1 MHGLQPQR
9 PCQYVPFA
17 SALRPRI
24 AWPTARCKQRFGSAS
39 AAASSAA
46 DAGLAA
52 EQNLLDNLF
61 QDLCKH
67 HGITS
72 SVQLKHSDGGVGL
85 FAAEPIA
92 KGHTILRVPRSMC
105 ILIDNEAGSMTIP
118 PGTCAS
124 IKMEKVCM
132 WPNDYQRQ
140 MLPCRLHELCRHH
153 SHITDRKASN
163 TCALEPLK
171 YMLYFGNKMLAAA
184 LTTAC
189 YPALARPDN
198 LFLASAAGP
207 WPRLSGG
214 LMQQEPLTCMW

>member
-1 MHGLQPQR
+1 LENTAFVFSTAALFACIKWQAWLQRLQGALNCGGMMHGLQPQR

-24 AWPTARCKQRFGSAS
+24 AWPTAHCKQRFGSAS

-124 IKMEKVCM
+124 TKKSVRGPMFIRGRCCHVGFM
-132 WPNDYQRQ
+132 N
-140 MLPCRLHELCRHH
+140 
-153 SHITDRKASN
+153 
-163 TCALEPLK
+163 CA
-171 YMLYFGNKMLAAA
+171 A
-184 LTTAC
+184 TTATS
-189 YPALARPDN
+189 LTERHQTHV
-198 LFLASAAGP
+198 
-207 WPRLSGG
+207 RLSH
-214 LMQQEPLTCMW
+214 

>member
-24 AWPTARCKQRFGSAS
+24 ARSTARCKQRFGSAS

-105 ILIDNEAGSMTIP
+105 IIIDNEAGSMTIP
-118 PGTCAS
+118 PGDQAS
-124 IKMEKVCM
+124 VHMTAACM
-132 WPNDYQRQ
+132 WLGHHRGQVLLLHQAIRVV
-140 MLPCRLHELCRHH
+140 LP
-153 SHITDRKASN
+153 
-163 TCALEPLK
+163 
-171 YMLYFGNKMLAAA
+171 
-184 LTTAC
+184 
-189 YPALARPDN
+189 
-198 LFLASAAGP
+198 
-207 WPRLSGG
+207 PRL
-214 LMQQEPLTCMW
+214 QR